1 MWNWLIKPKTPYTWG
16 FIARVVIKAVM
27 LFIIAN
33 LLFAWL
39 HPLDF
44 FGRLSLYN
52 TLFTGRERLPYGENS
67 AEAYTITLDNI
78 PTMFATHEINRPKTD
93 DEYRVLLV
101 GDSATWGF
109 LLEAHH
115 TLAQQLTDK
124 GYLLV
129 DGRRVV
135 AYTIAHPV
143 MSLTKD
149 LLLLDEALNY
159 QPDMVVWLVTMQSFS
174 HERQLSA
181 PITQRNPDRIRRLI
195 AEYDLSLNPDEPR
208 FIQPHFGDT
217 TLIGQRR
224 ALADWIRIQFY
235 GVMWQSTG
243 IDHVWGEYALR
254 RNNFESEIFKW
265 EEFDAPQTLSAD
277 DLAFDM
283 IFAGHKRVGNIP
295 LILVN
300 EPMFIA
306 DGRNSDVRYNNFYP
320 RWAYNQYREL
330 FTQLADENNWLY
342 CDVWDAMPPD
352 SFTDSPVHMTADA
365 TRDFSQI
372 LGEMITDY
380 LDFGY
385 LGRDCD

>member
-1 MWNWLIKPKTPYTWG
+1 MWDWLTKPETPYTWG
-16 FIARVVIKAVM
+16 FIIRVVIKAMM
-27 LFIIAN
+27 LFIFAN
-33 LLFAWL
+33 VLFAWL

-67 AEAYTITLDNI
+67 TEAYTITLDNI
-78 PTMFATHEINRPKTD
+78 ATMFATHEINRPKAD

-109 LLEAHH
+109 LLPAQQ
-115 TLAQQLTDK
+115 TLAQQLTDRH
-124 GYLLV
+124 YLLA

-149 LLLLDEALNY
+149 LLLLDEAMNY

-181 PITQRNPDRIRRLI
+181 PITQRNPDRIRHLI
-195 AEYDLSLNPDEPR
+195 GEYDLSLNPDDPR
-208 FIQPHFGDT
+208 FIQRDFWDNMI
-217 TLIGQRR
+217 IGQRR
-224 ALADWIRIQFY
+224 LLADWIRIQSY
-235 GVMWQSTG
+235 GVMWQFTG
-243 IDHVWGEYALR
+243 IDHVWGDYALR
-254 RNNFESEIFKW
+254 RNDFDDDSSW
-265 EEFDAPQTLSAD
+265 EEFDAPQTLTAD
-277 DLAFDM
+277 DLAFEM
-283 IFAGHKRVGNIP
+283 IFAGHERVGNIP

-306 DGRNSDVRYNNFYP
+306 DGHNSDVRYNTFYP

-330 FTQLADENNWLY
+330 FTHLADEHNWRY
-342 CDVWDAMPPD
+342 CDVWDAMPPA

-365 TRDFSQI
+365 TGDFSHI
-372 LGEMITDY
+372 LGEMITNY
-380 LDFGY
+380 FDFGY
-385 LGRDCD
+385 LGRECD

>member
-1 MWNWLIKPKTPYTWG
+1 MWNWLIKPETPYTWG
-16 FIARVVIKAVM
+16 FIFRVVIKAVV

-39 HPLDF
+39 QPMDTL
-44 FGRLSLYN
+44 GRLSLYN
-52 TLFTGRERLPYGENS
+52 TLFIGRERLPYNQDVVED
-67 AEAYTITLDNI
+67 YTVTLDNI
-78 PTMFATHEINRPKTD
+78 PAMFATHEINRPKAD

-109 LLEAHH
+109 LLPAHH

-124 GYLLV
+124 RYLLA

-149 LLLLDEALNY
+149 LLLLDEAMNY

-174 HERQLSA
+174 QERQLSA

-195 AEYDLSLNPDEPR
+195 ADYGVSLNPDDPR
-208 FIQPHFGDT
+208 FIQPDFWDD

-224 ALADWIRIQFY
+224 MIADWIRIQSY

-243 IDHVWGEYALR
+243 IDHLVLSSSLR
-254 RNNFESEIFKW
+254 RNDFDEDFSW
-265 EEFDAPQTLSAD
+265 ENFDAPQTLTTD

-283 IFAGHKRVGNIP
+283 IVAGHEMVGNIP

-330 FTQLADENNWLY
+330 FTQLADEQNWRY

-352 SFTDSPVHMTADA
+352 SFTDSPVHMTAYA
-365 TRDFSQI
+365 TGDFSQI

>member
-1 MWNWLIKPKTPYTWG
+1 MWNWLIKPQKPYTWG
-16 FIARVVIKAVM
+16 FIIRVLIKASA

-33 LLFAWL
+33 LSFAFL
-39 HPLDF
+39 QPMDIL
-44 FGRLSLYN
+44 GRLSLYN
-52 TLFTGRERLPYGENS
+52 IVFTGRERFPYNQDI
-67 AEAYTITLDNI
+67 AEDYTVTLDNI
-78 PTMFATHEINRPKTD
+78 PAMFATHEINRPKAD

-109 LLEAHH
+109 LLPPTQ
-115 TLAQQLTDK
+115 TLAQQLTDRH
-124 GYLLV
+124 YLLA

-149 LLLLDEALNY
+149 LLLLDEALNH

-181 PITQRNPDRIRRLI
+181 PITQRNPARIRRLI
-195 AEYDLSLNPDEPR
+195 ADYNLPLNPDDPR
-208 FIQPHFGDT
+208 FIRLNFGDN

-224 ALADWIRIQFY
+224 ILADWMRIQFY
-235 GVMWQSTG
+235 GVMWQFTG
-243 IDHVWGEYALR
+243 IDHVVMNAISR
-254 RNNFESEIFKW
+254 RNDFDADFSW
-265 EEFDAPQTLSAD
+265 ENFDAPQSLSAD
-277 DLAFDM
+277 DLAFDL
-283 IFAGHKRVGNIP
+283 IRAGHQMVGDIP
-295 LILVN
+295 LIIVN

-306 DGRNSDVRYNNFYP
+306 DGRNSHVRYNTFYP
-320 RWAYNQYREL
+320 RWAYNQYREQ
-330 FTQLADENNWLY
+330 FAQFADEYTWRY
-342 CDVWDAMPPD
+342 CDLWDAMPPD

-365 TRDFSQI
+365 TGRFSQI